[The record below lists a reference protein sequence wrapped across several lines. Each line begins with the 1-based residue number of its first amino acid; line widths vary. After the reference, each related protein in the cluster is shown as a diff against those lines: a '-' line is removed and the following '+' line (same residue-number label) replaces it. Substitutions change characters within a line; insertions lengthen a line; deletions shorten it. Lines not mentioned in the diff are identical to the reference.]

1 MAGRFILPAHL
12 NMVQMDEVSAVKKM
26 DILTILGICSGLF
39 LVLWAILSKGSL
51 AIFFDP
57 ASLMITVGGSFS
69 ALLIRFQ
76 LEQVKLVIGV
86 TKNAFLTEVASIN
99 DIISTFVHLGQK
111 ARREGILSLEDDIH
125 EMSDPFTKKGMQMV
139 VDGLAPEVIKEIMYT
154 EIDSLEARHRLG
166 QELFKFWGAL
176 APAFG
181 MIGTLIGLILMLV
194 NLDDPAAIGPGMA
207 VALLTTFY
215 GALMANLVFIP
226 IAGKLGMRTEAEMS
240 AKEAIIEGVLSI
252 QAGVNPRI
260 LQEKLK
266 AYLSPKEKQAV
277 ELGRQAGRDTE
288 EVFINES

>member
-1 MAGRFILPAHL
+1 M
-12 NMVQMDEVSAVKKM
+12 KKM
-26 DILTILGICSGLF
+26 DILTVLGIIFGLL
-39 LVLWAILSKGSL
+39 LVLISIATKGSL

-76 LEQVKLVIGV
+76 FEQVRLVFNI
-86 TKNAFLTEVASIN
+86 TKNAFFTEASSIS
-99 DIISTFVHLGQK
+99 DIIAVFVRLGLK
-111 ARREGILSLEDDIH
+111 ARKEGLLSLEDDI
-125 EMSDPFTKKGMQMV
+125 EKMMDPFMKKGLQMV
-139 VDGLAPEVIKEIMYT
+139 VDGMAPEVIKDIMYT
-154 EIDSLEARHRLG
+154 ELDSLEARHRLG

-181 MIGTLIGLILMLV
+181 MIGTLIGLVLMLV
-194 NLDDPAAIGPGMA
+194 SLDDPAAIGPGMA

-215 GALMANLVFIP
+215 GALLANLVFIP
-226 IAGKLGMRTEAEMS
+226 IAGKLAMRTDAEIA

-266 AYLSPKEKQAV
+266 AYISPKEREALV
-277 ELGRQAGRDTE
+277 EKKPVDRTTE
-288 EVFINES
+288 EVFTNEN